1 MDNTNNTS
9 HKAAKEP
16 KLAYRGP
23 ELYEKLVEHA
33 RDAGASSEGICSS
46 PDDRMEMLARRIEK
60 LDDETADSNALYE
73 VSIWVLL
80 CRPYNEFNERGCFRF
95 LSSAAVRGHE
105 SARFVTSKACLD
117 GVPWAVEE
125 LRRIARNGN
134 PFDLAREWLAELSH
148 NGYLDA
154 RVELGSDLWERG
166 RVDEAYDVLSPIA
179 SIYPPALVRLGI
191 HQLPVNPNIAIRN
204 LDKGEALGGGE
215 GRMPELEVALEH
227 T

>member
-1 MDNTNNTS
+1 MNKTS
-9 HKAAKEP
+9 HTEQTKAEDL

-23 ELYEKLVEHA
+23 ELYEKLIEHSKGV
-33 RDAGASSEGICSS
+33 DASHKGICST
-46 PDDRMEMLARRIEK
+46 PDDRMEMLARRIER

-80 CRPYNEFNERGCFRF
+80 HRPNSEFDERGCPRL

-125 LRRIARNGN
+125 LRRIARSGN
-134 PFDLAREWLAELSH
+134 PFDLAREWLAELSL
-148 NGYLDA
+148 NGYHDA
-154 RVELGSDLWERG
+154 RMELGSDLWERG
-166 RVDEAYDVLSPIA
+166 QVDEAYDALSPIA
-179 SIYPPALVRLGI
+179 DTYPPALVRLGI
-191 HQLPVNPNIAIRN
+191 HQLSVNPDVAVRN
-204 LDKGEALGGGE
+204 LDKGEALGGGR
-215 GRMPELEVALEH
+215 GRLPELERALAH